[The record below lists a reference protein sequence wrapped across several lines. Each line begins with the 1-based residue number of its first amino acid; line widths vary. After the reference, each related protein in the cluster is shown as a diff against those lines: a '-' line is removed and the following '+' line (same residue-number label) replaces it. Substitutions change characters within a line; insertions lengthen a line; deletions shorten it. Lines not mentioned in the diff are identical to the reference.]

1 MRFSAVFGM
10 FLEICFAFD
19 SETDKTPKNS
29 TLFSVVLS
37 LDTIGGGGVEW
48 GKWAFFLIVPEKRR
62 KRRTKTMRKKSLRFI
77 SAALAVSMM
86 ASTLPVGAFALEV
99 GAGETTA
106 AVSEQEAATVLS
118 HDGGTIN
125 AGHYIMESGNYT
137 GGFTIDTTG
146 DVTIDI
152 TGEVTVTGVVK
163 FLHVT
168 GTGKVIINGTKDGVD
183 QKIKM
188 TTNCKTV
195 DTEDTGI
202 VYLDAAGADV
212 TCNGGDYYSVETSN
226 VVSAYSVFCVKDG
239 SLKLNEVTAEAG
251 NRTGVV
257 DCGKTNSSASVE
269 IHGGSFKASG
279 IDSEVIDCRYKGS
292 VSIYN
297 AKLEMHNGGNY
308 VLSASGSSADLKIY
322 NSTVVGENENSCV
335 TVQHGGSFWAENC
348 EFTSVGNQNYN
359 GGLLYMLSGK
369 ATIKDSNYVA
379 EQNGVTGI
387 LAQYLGFASLNG
399 PHKLT
404 VENTKI
410 KGCEN
415 ALSFGYD
422 PEGSDIKLKNVTFED
437 NETDIYLKND
447 SSTPTNA
454 PQVELDEG
462 TKDTAGAI
470 TVQVA
475 NPAEGVQITTKTTGK
490 DYQQSLKL
498 TSKNDGWLIGYKKD
512 ADGDADGEYRY
523 LTQREDDK
531 HFGLN
536 TINATATTGEGDDV
550 ITLGPYAQLKEGTP
564 VNLTADIPDNAR
576 VTGWKAE
583 KIAAEGVTEVYGVVD
598 YDHENPETAILTMPK
613 GDLTVTAEYEII
625 VDPGTSD
632 TDYGGDIAAGV
643 VIGGIAAVGAYEVG
657 TGLYR
662 ILAMDDV
669 AMPTNRIALA
679 KLLWERAGKPEPES
693 TALYSDISAEDTDAQ
708 KAARWA
714 VEQGLMNDAE
724 DGKFH
729 PAFPV
734 SKLRVCLTW
743 ENAKQKGLFD

>member
-1 MRFSAVFGM
+1 
-10 FLEICFAFD
+10 
-19 SETDKTPKNS
+19 
-29 TLFSVVLS
+29 
-37 LDTIGGGGVEW
+37 
-48 GKWAFFLIVPEKRR
+48 
-62 KRRTKTMRKKSLRFI
+62 MRKKSLRFI

-106 AVSEQEAATVLS
+106 AVSEQKAATPHPL
-118 HDGGTIN
+118 GGGEKIGETFVK
-125 AGHYIMESGNYT
+125 AYGTVYTLSGNYT
-137 GGFTIDTTG
+137 QSITIETKQDITINIDDT
-146 DVTIDI
+146 VTI
-152 TGEVTVTGVVK
+152 TGVAK
-163 FLHVT
+163 FLDVT
-168 GTGKVIINGTKDGVD
+168 GTGKVTINGTKDGVD
-183 QKIKM
+183 QNIKM
-188 TTNCKTV
+188 TTDCNVMNTG
-195 DTEDTGI
+195 DTGV
-202 VYLDAAGADV
+202 VYLEAAGADV
-212 TCNGGDYYSVETSN
+212 TCNGGDYYSEETSN
-226 VVSAYSVFCVKDG
+226 VGSTYSVFCVKDG
-239 SLKLNEVTAEAG
+239 SLKLNEVIAEAG
-251 NRTGVV
+251 ESTKVV
-257 DCGKTNSSASVE
+257 DCGVYQTSSLATVE
-269 IHGGSFKASG
+269 IQGGTFKAAGGNSG
-279 IDSEVIDCRYKGS
+279 VIDCGNKGTMT
-292 VSIYN
+292 IN
-297 AKLEMHNGGNY
+297 NTTLEMHNGGSY
-308 VLSASGSSADLKIY
+308 VLAVGGSSAELKIY

-335 TVQHGGSFWAENC
+335 TVQSGGSFWAENC
-348 EFTSVGNQNYN
+348 EFTSVGNRNYN

-379 EQNGVTGI
+379 EQSGVNGIRTSYMLYG
-387 LAQYLGFASLNG
+387 LNG

-422 PEGSDIKLKNVTFED
+422 PEGSDIKLKNVTFEN

-447 SSTPTNA
+447 SSTPANA
-454 PQVELDEG
+454 PQVKLDKG

-470 TVQVA
+470 TVEVE
-475 NPAEGVQITTKTTGK
+475 NPANGVQITTKTTDE
-490 DYQQSLKL
+490 DYQQNLKL
-498 TSKNDGWLIGYKKD
+498 ASKNDDWLIGYKK
-512 ADGDADGEYRY
+512 DADGEYRY
-523 LTQREDDK
+523 LTQREGDEY
-531 HFGLN
+531 FGLN
-536 TINATATTGEGDDV
+536 TINATATTGEGDNAT
-550 ITLGPYAQLKEGTP
+550 TLESYAQLTEGTP
-564 VNLTADIPDNAR
+564 VKLTADIPGGKPC
-576 VTGWKAE
+576 TGWKVE
-583 KIAAEGVTEVYGVVD
+583 KIAAEGVTEVHDAGVIK
-598 YDHENPETAILTMPK
+598 YDPENPETATLTMP
-613 GDLTVTAEYEII
+613 DYDIFVTAEYEEGAT
-625 VDPGTSD
+625 VDPGTGDS
-632 TDYGGDIAAGV
+632 DYGGDIAAGV

-714 VEQGLMNDAE
+714 VEQELLNDAE

>member
-1 MRFSAVFGM
+1 
-10 FLEICFAFD
+10 
-19 SETDKTPKNS
+19 
-29 TLFSVVLS
+29 
-37 LDTIGGGGVEW
+37 
-48 GKWAFFLIVPEKRR
+48 
-62 KRRTKTMRKKSLRFI
+62 MRKKSLRFI

-125 AGHYIMESGNYT
+125 AGHYIMEGGNYT

-152 TGEVTVTGVVK
+152 TGEVTVTGVFK

-188 TTNCKTV
+188 TTTFREV

-239 SLKLNEVTAEAG
+239 SLKLNKVTAEAG
-251 NRTGVV
+251 NRTDVV

-279 IDSEVIDCRYKGS
+279 IDSKVIDCNSKGT
-292 VSIYN
+292 IYN
-297 AKLEMHNGGNY
+297 ATLEMHNGGNY
-308 VLSASGSSADLKIY
+308 VLTASGSSADLKIY

-348 EFTSVGNQNYN
+348 EFTSVGNKNYN
-359 GGLLYMLSGK
+359 GGLLYMLSGE

-379 EQNGVTGI
+379 EQNGLTGI
-387 LAQYLGFASLNG
+387 LAQYLTVPGLTG

-410 KGCEN
+410 KGCKKAFDLE
-415 ALSFGYD
+415 YD
-422 PEGSDIKLKNVTFED
+422 PEGSDIKLKNVTFEN
-437 NETDIYLKND
+437 NETDIYLEND
-447 SSTPTNA
+447 SSTPANA
-454 PQVELDEG
+454 PQVKLDKG

-470 TVQVA
+470 AVEVE
-475 NPAEGVQITTKTTGK
+475 NPANGVQITTKTTDE
-490 DYQQSLKL
+490 DYQQNLKL
-498 TSKNDGWLIGYKKD
+498 ASKNDGWLIGYKKD
-512 ADGDADGEYRY
+512 ADGEYRY
-523 LTQREDDK
+523 LTKREGDNY
-531 HFGLN
+531 FGLN
-536 TINATATTGEGDDV
+536 TINATATTGEGDNAT
-550 ITLGPYAQLKEGTP
+550 TLESYAQLTEGTP
-564 VNLTADIPDNAR
+564 VKLTADIPGGKPC
-576 VTGWKAE
+576 TGWKVE
-583 KIAAEGVTEVYGVVD
+583 KIAAEGVTEVHDAGVIK
-598 YDHENPETAILTMPK
+598 YDLENPETATLTMP
-613 GDLTVTAEYEII
+613 DYDIFVTAEYEHEDES

-714 VEQGLMNDAE
+714 VEQELLNDAE

-743 ENAKQKGLFD
+743 ENAKQKGLFDKTEA

>member
-1 MRFSAVFGM
+1 
-10 FLEICFAFD
+10 
-19 SETDKTPKNS
+19 
-29 TLFSVVLS
+29 
-37 LDTIGGGGVEW
+37 
-48 GKWAFFLIVPEKRR
+48 
-62 KRRTKTMRKKSLRFI
+62 MRKKSLRFI

-99 GAGETTA
+99 GAADPAA
-106 AVSEQEAATVLS
+106 AVSEQKAATS
-118 HDGGTIN
+118 HRLGGGEIIGEGFVKAYGTV
-125 AGHYIMESGNYT
+125 YTLSGNYT
-137 GGFTIDTTG
+137 QSITIETKQDITINI
-146 DVTIDI
+146 DDEVTI
-152 TGEVTVTGVVK
+152 TGVAK
-163 FLHVT
+163 FLDVT
-168 GTGKVIINGTKDGVD
+168 GTGKVTINGTKDGVD

-188 TTNCKTV
+188 TTDHDHDV
-195 DTEDTGI
+195 IDTGYTG
-202 VYLDAAGADV
+202 VVFLEAAGADV
-212 TCNGGDYYSVETSN
+212 TCNGGDYYSKETSH
-226 VVSAYSVFCVKDG
+226 VGASYSVFCVKDG

-251 NRTGVV
+251 WNTHVINCEG
-257 DCGKTNSSASVE
+257 NSSASVE
-269 IHGGSFKASG
+269 IHGGNFKASESNSGG
-279 IDSEVIDCRYKGS
+279 IDCGGKGS

-297 AKLEMHNGGNY
+297 AKVESGNY
-308 VLSASGSSADLKIY
+308 VLAVGGSSAELKIY
-322 NSTVVGENENSCV
+322 NSTVVGENKSSCV
-335 TVQHGGSFWAENC
+335 TVQYGGSFWAENC
-348 EFTSVGNQNYN
+348 EFTSVGNQSYS
-359 GGLLYMLSGK
+359 GGLLFMLSGE

-379 EQNGVTGI
+379 KQNGVTGI
-387 LAQYLGFASLNG
+387 LAQYLTVPGLTG

-410 KGCEN
+410 KGCKEAFN
-415 ALSFGYD
+415 LEYD

-437 NETDIYLKND
+437 NETDLYLKN
-447 SSTPTNA
+447 STETPTNA

-470 TVQVA
+470 TVEVA
-475 NPAEGVQITTKTTGK
+475 HPAEGVQITTKTTGK

-498 TSKNDGWLIGYKKD
+498 TSKNDGWLIGYEKD
-512 ADGDADGEYRY
+512 ADGECRY
-523 LTQREDDK
+523 LTQREGDTY
-531 HFGLN
+531 FGLN
-536 TINATATTGEGDDV
+536 TINATATTGEGDNV
-550 ITLGPYAQLKEGTP
+550 TTLKPYAQLKEGTP
-564 VNLTADIPDNAR
+564 VNLTADILEGKKFAR
-576 VTGWKAE
+576 WKVEKVADGTPVTGLLDAE
-583 KIAAEGVTEVYGVVD
+583 TENTENTSFSMPE
-598 YDHENPETAILTMPK
+598 YDVII
-613 GDLTVTAEYEII
+613 TAEYENESI

-714 VEQGLMNDAE
+714 VEQELLNDAE

-743 ENAKQKGLFD
+743 NAAREMGLFDKTEA

>member
-1 MRFSAVFGM
+1 
-10 FLEICFAFD
+10 
-19 SETDKTPKNS
+19 
-29 TLFSVVLS
+29 
-37 LDTIGGGGVEW
+37 
-48 GKWAFFLIVPEKRR
+48 
-62 KRRTKTMRKKSLRFI
+62 MRKKSLRFI

-106 AVSEQEAATVLS
+106 AVSEQKAATS
-118 HDGGTIN
+118 HRLGGSEIIGEGFVEAYGTV
-125 AGHYIMESGNYT
+125 YTLSGNYT
-137 GGFTIDTTG
+137 QGITIETKQDITINI
-146 DVTIDI
+146 DDEVTI
-152 TGEVTVTGVVK
+152 TGVAK
-163 FLHVT
+163 FLDVT
-168 GTGKVIINGTKDGVD
+168 GTGKVTINGTKDGVD

-188 TTNCKTV
+188 TTTFREV

-239 SLKLNEVTAEAG
+239 SLKLNKVTAEAG
-251 NRTGVV
+251 TRTDVV

-279 IDSEVIDCRYKGS
+279 IDSKVIDCNSKGT
-292 VSIYN
+292 IYN
-297 AKLEMHNGGNY
+297 ATLEMHNGGNY
-308 VLSASGSSADLKIY
+308 VLTASGSSADLKIY

-348 EFTSVGNQNYN
+348 EFTSVGNKNYN
-359 GGLLYMLSGK
+359 GGLLYMLSGE

-379 EQNGVTGI
+379 ERNGVTGI
-387 LAQYLGFASLNG
+387 LAQYLGFAFLNG

-410 KGCEN
+410 KGCKKAFE
-415 ALSFGYD
+415 LEYD
-422 PEGSDIKLKNVTFED
+422 REGSDIELKNVTFED
-437 NETDIYLKND
+437 NKTDIYLKND
-447 SSTPTNA
+447 SSTPANA
-454 PQVELDEG
+454 PQVKLDKG

-470 TVQVA
+470 TVEVE
-475 NPAEGVQITTKTTGK
+475 NPANGVQITTKTTDE
-490 DYQQSLKL
+490 DYQQNLKL
-498 TSKNDGWLIGYKKD
+498 ASKNDGWLIGYEK
-512 ADGDADGEYRY
+512 GADGEYRY
-523 LTQREDDK
+523 LTKREGDNY
-531 HFGLN
+531 FGLN
-536 TINATATTGEGDDV
+536 TINATATTGEGDNAT
-550 ITLGPYAQLKEGTP
+550 TLESYAQLTEGTP
-564 VNLTADIPDNAR
+564 VKLTADIPGGKPC
-576 VTGWKAE
+576 TGWKVE
-583 KIAAEGVTEVYGVVD
+583 KIAAEGVTEVHDAGVIK
-598 YDHENPETAILTMPK
+598 YDPENPETATLTMPHY
-613 GDLTVTAEYEII
+613 DIFVTAEYEYEDGS

>member
-1 MRFSAVFGM
+1 
-10 FLEICFAFD
+10 
-19 SETDKTPKNS
+19 
-29 TLFSVVLS
+29 
-37 LDTIGGGGVEW
+37 
-48 GKWAFFLIVPEKRR
+48 
-62 KRRTKTMRKKSLRFI
+62 MRKKSLRFI

-106 AVSEQEAATVLS
+106 AVSEQKAATVLS

-125 AGHYIMESGNYT
+125 AGHYIMEGGNYT

-152 TGEVTVTGVVK
+152 TGEVTVTGVFK

-188 TTNCKTV
+188 TTTFREV

-239 SLKLNEVTAEAG
+239 SLKLNKVTAEAG
-251 NRTGVV
+251 NRTDVV

-279 IDSEVIDCRYKGS
+279 IDSKVIDCNSKGT
-292 VSIYN
+292 IYN
-297 AKLEMHNGGNY
+297 ATLEMHNGGNY
-308 VLSASGSSADLKIY
+308 VLTASGSSAELKIY
-322 NSTVVGENENSCV
+322 NSTIVGKNENSCV

-348 EFTSVGNQNYN
+348 EFTSVGNRNYN
-359 GGLLYMLSGK
+359 GGLLYMLSGE

-410 KGCEN
+410 KGCKK
-415 ALSFGYD
+415 AFDLDYD
-422 PEGSDIKLKNVTFED
+422 REGSDIKLKNVTFED
-437 NETDIYLKND
+437 NETDLYLKN
-447 SSTPTNA
+447 STETPTNA

-470 TVQVA
+470 TVEVA
-475 NPAEGVQITTKTTGK
+475 NPADGVQITTKTTGK

-498 TSKNDGWLIGYKKD
+498 TSKNDGWLIGYEKD

-523 LTQREDDK
+523 LTQRKGDK
-531 HFGLN
+531 YFGLN
-536 TINATATTGEGDDV
+536 TINATATTGEGDNV
-550 ITLGPYAQLKEGTP
+550 TTLKPYAQLKEDTP
-564 VNLTADIPDNAR
+564 VKLTADILEGKKFAR
-576 VTGWKAE
+576 WKVEKVADGTPVTGLLDAE
-583 KIAAEGVTEVYGVVD
+583 TENTENTSFSMPE
-598 YDHENPETAILTMPK
+598 YDVII
-613 GDLTVTAEYEII
+613 TAEYEDEIT
-625 VDPGTSD
+625 VDPGTGDS
-632 TDYGGDIAAGV
+632 DYGGDIAAGV

-693 TALYSDISAEDTDAQ
+693 TVLYSDISAEDTDAQ

-714 VEQGLMNDAE
+714 VEQELLNDAE

>member
-1 MRFSAVFGM
+1 
-10 FLEICFAFD
+10 
-19 SETDKTPKNS
+19 
-29 TLFSVVLS
+29 
-37 LDTIGGGGVEW
+37 
-48 GKWAFFLIVPEKRR
+48 
-62 KRRTKTMRKKSLRFI
+62 MRKKSLRFI

-106 AVSEQEAATVLS
+106 AVSEQKAATS
-118 HDGGTIN
+118 HRLGGGEIIGEGLVETY
-125 AGHYIMESGNYT
+125 GTVYTLSGNYT
-137 GGFTIDTTG
+137 QGITIETKQ
-146 DVTIDI
+146 DI
-152 TGEVTVTGVVK
+152 TINIDGEVTITGVAK
-163 FLHVT
+163 FLDVT
-168 GTGKVIINGTKDGVD
+168 GTGKVTINGTKDGVD

-188 TTNCKTV
+188 TTDCNVMNTG
-195 DTEDTGI
+195 DTGV
-202 VYLDAAGADV
+202 VYLEAAGADV
-212 TCNGGDYYSVETSN
+212 TCNGGDYYSKETSEVN
-226 VVSAYSVFCVKDG
+226 STYSVFCVKDG

-251 NRTGVV
+251 ERTHVI
-257 DCGKTNSSASVE
+257 DCGGNSSASVE
-269 IHGGSFKASG
+269 IHGGNFKASG
-279 IDSEVIDCRYKGS
+279 INSGGIDCRGKGS

-297 AKLEMHNGGNY
+297 AKVESGNY
-308 VLSASGSSADLKIY
+308 VLAVGGSSAELKIY

-335 TVQHGGSFWAENC
+335 TVQSGGSFWAENC
-348 EFTSVGNQNYN
+348 EFTSVGNRNYN

-379 EQNGVTGI
+379 ERNSVTGI
-387 LAQYLGFASLNG
+387 LAQYLDFAFLNG

-410 KGCEN
+410 KGCEK

-422 PEGSDIKLKNVTFED
+422 PDGSDIKLKNVTFED
-437 NETDIYLKND
+437 NETDIYLEND
-447 SSTPTNA
+447 ENTPANA

-490 DYQQSLKL
+490 DYQQNLKL
-498 TSKNDGWLIGYKKD
+498 TGKNDDWLIGYEK
-512 ADGDADGEYRY
+512 GADGEYRY
-523 LTQREDDK
+523 LTQRKGNEYY
-531 HFGLN
+531 GLN
-536 TINATATTGEGDDV
+536 TINATATTGEGDNV
-550 ITLGPYAQLKEGTP
+550 TTLKPYAQLKEGTP
-564 VNLTADIPDNAR
+564 VNLTADILEGKKFAR
-576 VTGWKAE
+576 WKVEKVADGTPVTGLLDAE
-583 KIAAEGVTEVYGVVD
+583 TENTENTSFSMPE
-598 YDHENPETAILTMPK
+598 YDVII
-613 GDLTVTAEYEII
+613 TAEYENESI
-625 VDPGTSD
+625 VDPGTGDS
-632 TDYGGDIAAGV
+632 DYGGDIAAGV

-714 VEQGLMNDAE
+714 VEQELLNDAE

>member
-1 MRFSAVFGM
+1 
-10 FLEICFAFD
+10 
-19 SETDKTPKNS
+19 
-29 TLFSVVLS
+29 
-37 LDTIGGGGVEW
+37 
-48 GKWAFFLIVPEKRR
+48 
-62 KRRTKTMRKKSLRFI
+62 MRKKSLRFI

-106 AVSEQEAATVLS
+106 AVSEQKAATPCHL
-118 HDGGTIN
+118 DGGKTI
-125 AGHYIMESGNYT
+125 GETFVETYGTVYTLSGNYT
-137 GGFTIDTTG
+137 QGITIETKQDITINI
-146 DVTIDI
+146 DDEVTI
-152 TGEVTVTGVVK
+152 TGVAK
-163 FLHVT
+163 FLDVT
-168 GTGKVIINGTKDGVD
+168 GTGKVTINGTKDGVD

-188 TTNCKTV
+188 TTDCNVMNTG
-195 DTEDTGI
+195 DTGV
-202 VYLDAAGADV
+202 VYLEAAGADV
-212 TCNGGDYYSVETSN
+212 TCNGGDYYSEETSDA
-226 VVSAYSVFCVKDG
+226 VSTYSVFCVKDG
-239 SLKLNEVTAEAG
+239 SLKLNEVIAEAG
-251 NRTGVV
+251 KLTRVV
-257 DCGKTNSSASVE
+257 DCGVYTTSSLATVE
-269 IHGGSFKASG
+269 IQRGTFKAAGNDSG
-279 IDSEVIDCRYKGS
+279 VIHCGNKGTMT
-292 VSIYN
+292 INN
-297 AKLEMHNGGNY
+297 ATLEMHNGGNY
-308 VLSASGSSADLKIY
+308 VLAASGSSAELKIY
-322 NSTVVGENENSCV
+322 NSTVVGENEHSCV

-348 EFTSVGNQNYN
+348 KFTSVGNQNYN
-359 GGLLYMLSGK
+359 GGLLYMLSGE

-410 KGCEN
+410 KGCKKAFN
-415 ALSFGYD
+415 LDYD

-437 NETDIYLKND
+437 NETDLYLKN
-447 SSTPTNA
+447 STETPTNA

-470 TVQVA
+470 TVEVE
-475 NPAEGVQITTKTTGK
+475 NPANGVQITTKTTDE
-490 DYQQSLKL
+490 DYQQNLKL
-498 TSKNDGWLIGYKKD
+498 ASKNDGWLIGYKKD
-512 ADGDADGEYRY
+512 ADGEYRY
-523 LTQREDDK
+523 LTQREGDTY
-531 HFGLN
+531 FGLN
-536 TINATATTGEGDDV
+536 TINATATTGEGDNV
-550 ITLGPYAQLKEGTP
+550 TTLGPYAQVKEDTE
-564 VNLTADIPDNAR
+564 VTLTANAASGDTASGDKKFVR
-576 VTGWKAE
+576 WKAE
-583 KIAAEGVTEVYGVVD
+583 KVTADSVEDVSSLIVAD
-598 YDHENPETAILTMPK
+598 SENPETATLTMPNY
-613 GDLTVTAEYEII
+613 DIFVTAEYEEGAT
-625 VDPGTSD
+625 VDPGTGDS
-632 TDYGGDIAAGV
+632 DYGGDIAAGV

-714 VEQGLMNDAE
+714 VEQELLNDAE

>member
-1 MRFSAVFGM
+1 
-10 FLEICFAFD
+10 
-19 SETDKTPKNS
+19 
-29 TLFSVVLS
+29 
-37 LDTIGGGGVEW
+37 
-48 GKWAFFLIVPEKRR
+48 
-62 KRRTKTMRKKSLRFI
+62 MRKKSLRFI

-99 GAGETTA
+99 GAADPA
-106 AVSEQEAATVLS
+106 ATVSEQKAATS
-118 HDGGTIN
+118 HRLEGGKIIDEGFVEANGTV
-125 AGHYIMESGNYT
+125 YTLSGNYT
-137 GGFTIDTTG
+137 QGISITTSK
-146 DVTIDI
+146 DI
-152 TGEVTVTGVVK
+152 TINIEGEVTVTGVVK
-163 FLHVT
+163 FLYVT
-168 GTGKVIINGTKDGVD
+168 GTGKVTINGTKDGAA
-183 QKIKM
+183 IKM
-188 TTNCKTV
+188 TTNCEAV
-195 DTEDTGI
+195 DTIDSGI

-212 TCNGGDYYSVETSN
+212 TCNGGDYYSEETSD
-226 VVSAYSVFCVKDG
+226 VVSTYSVFCVKDG
-239 SLKLNEVTAEAG
+239 SLKLNEVIAEAG
-251 NRTGVV
+251 NLTSVV
-257 DCGKTNSSASVE
+257 DCGVYTTSSLATVE
-269 IHGGSFKASG
+269 IQGGTFKAAGRNSG
-279 IDSEVIDCRYKGS
+279 VIDCGNKGTMT
-292 VSIYN
+292 INN
-297 AKLEMHNGGNY
+297 ATLEMHNGGNY
-308 VLSASGSSADLKIY
+308 VLAVVGSSAELKIY

-335 TVQHGGSFWAENC
+335 TVQFGGSFWAENC
-348 EFTSVGNQNYN
+348 KFTSVGNQNYN
-359 GGLLYMLSGK
+359 GGLLFMLSGE
-369 ATIKDSNYVA
+369 ATIKDSSYVA
-379 EQNGVTGI
+379 KQSGVNGIRTSYMFYV
-387 LAQYLGFASLNG
+387 SKG

-404 VENTKI
+404 VENTEI

-437 NETDIYLKND
+437 NKTDIYLEND
-447 SSTPTNA
+447 ENTPANA
-454 PQVELDEG
+454 PHVELDEN

-470 TVQVA
+470 TVEVA
-475 NPAEGVQITTKTTGK
+475 YPAEGVQITTKTTGK

-498 TSKNDGWLIGYKKD
+498 TSKNDGWLIGYEKD

-523 LTQREDDK
+523 LTQREGDK
-531 HFGLN
+531 YFGLN
-536 TINATATTGEGDDV
+536 TIDATATTGEGDNV
-550 ITLGPYAQLKEGTP
+550 TTLKPYAQLKEGTP
-564 VNLTADIPDNAR
+564 VKLTADILEGKKFAR
-576 VTGWKAE
+576 WKVEKVADGTPVTGLLDAE
-583 KIAAEGVTEVYGVVD
+583 TENTENTSFSMPD
-598 YDHENPETAILTMPK
+598 YDVII
-613 GDLTVTAEYEII
+613 TAEYEEGAT

-714 VEQGLMNDAE
+714 VEQELLNDAE

-743 ENAKQKGLFD
+743 EKAKQKGLFDKTEA

>member
-1 MRFSAVFGM
+1 
-10 FLEICFAFD
+10 
-19 SETDKTPKNS
+19 
-29 TLFSVVLS
+29 
-37 LDTIGGGGVEW
+37 
-48 GKWAFFLIVPEKRR
+48 
-62 KRRTKTMRKKSLRFI
+62 MRKKSLRFI

-99 GAGETTA
+99 GAADPA
-106 AVSEQEAATVLS
+106 ATVSEQKAATS
-118 HDGGTIN
+118 HRLEGGKIIDEGFVEANGTV
-125 AGHYIMESGNYT
+125 YTLSGNYT
-137 GGFTIDTTG
+137 QGISITTSK
-146 DVTIDI
+146 DI
-152 TGEVTVTGVVK
+152 TINIEGEVTVTGVDK
-163 FLHVT
+163 FLDVT
-168 GTGKVIINGTKDGVD
+168 GTGKVTINGTKDGAA
-183 QKIKM
+183 IKM
-188 TTNCKTV
+188 TTNGEAVGTV
-195 DTEDTGI
+195 DTGI

-212 TCNGGDYYSVETSN
+212 TCNGGDYYSAETSDVN
-226 VVSAYSVFCVKDG
+226 SSYSVFCVKDG
-239 SLKLNEVTAEAG
+239 SLKLNAVTAEAG
-251 NRTGVV
+251 NRTDVV
-257 DCGKTNSSASVE
+257 DCGETNSSASVE

-279 IDSEVIDCRYKGS
+279 ISSGVIDCRYKGS

-297 AKLEMHNGGNY
+297 ATLEMHNGGNY
-308 VLSASGSSADLKIY
+308 VLDAIGSSAELKIY

-335 TVQHGGSFWAENC
+335 TVQFGGSFWAENC

-359 GGLLYMLSGK
+359 GGLLYMLSGE
-369 ATIKDSNYVA
+369 ATIKDSSYVTKQSGA
-379 EQNGVTGI
+379 TGI
-387 LAQYLGFASLNG
+387 LAQYLNFASLNG

-410 KGCEN
+410 KGCEK
-415 ALSFGYD
+415 AFELDYD

-437 NETDIYLKND
+437 NKTDIYLSND
-447 SSTPTNA
+447 SSTLTNA

-470 TVQVA
+470 TVEVA
-475 NPAEGVQITTKTTGK
+475 YPAEGVQITTKTTGK
-490 DYQQSLKL
+490 DYQQNLKL
-498 TSKNDGWLIGYKKD
+498 TGKNDDWLIGYEK
-512 ADGDADGEYRY
+512 DADGEYRY
-523 LTQREDDK
+523 LTQRKDDK
-531 HFGLN
+531 YFGLN
-536 TINATATTGEGDDV
+536 TINATATTGEGDNV
-550 ITLGPYAQLKEGTP
+550 TTLKPYAQLKEGTP
-564 VNLTADIPDNAR
+564 VKLTADILDNAR
-576 VTGWKAE
+576 VTGWKVE
-583 KIAAEGVTEVYGVVD
+583 KIAAEGVIEVYDVVD
-598 YDHENPETAILTMPK
+598 YDHENPETATLTMP
-613 GDLTVTAEYEII
+613 DYDIFVTAEYKEGAT

-714 VEQGLMNDAE
+714 VEQELLNDAE

-743 ENAKQKGLFD
+743 EKAKQKGLFDKTEA

>member
-1 MRFSAVFGM
+1 
-10 FLEICFAFD
+10 
-19 SETDKTPKNS
+19 
-29 TLFSVVLS
+29 
-37 LDTIGGGGVEW
+37 
-48 GKWAFFLIVPEKRR
+48 
-62 KRRTKTMRKKSLRFI
+62 MRKKSLRFI

-106 AVSEQEAATVLS
+106 AVSEQKAATPCHL
-118 HDGGTIN
+118 DGGKTI
-125 AGHYIMESGNYT
+125 GETFVETYGTVYTLSGNYT
-137 GGFTIDTTG
+137 QGITIETKQDITINI
-146 DVTIDI
+146 DDEVTI
-152 TGEVTVTGVVK
+152 TGVAK
-163 FLHVT
+163 FLDVT
-168 GTGKVIINGTKDGVD
+168 GTGKVTINGTKDGVD

-188 TTNCKTV
+188 TTDCNVMNTG
-195 DTEDTGI
+195 DTGV
-202 VYLDAAGADV
+202 VYLEAAGADV
-212 TCNGGDYYSVETSN
+212 TCNGGDYYSKETSEVN
-226 VVSAYSVFCVKDG
+226 STYSVFCVKDG

-251 NRTGVV
+251 ERTHVI
-257 DCGKTNSSASVE
+257 DCGGNSSASVE
-269 IHGGSFKASG
+269 IHGGNFKASG
-279 IDSEVIDCRYKGS
+279 INSGGIDCRGKGS

-297 AKLEMHNGGNY
+297 AKVESGNY
-308 VLSASGSSADLKIY
+308 VLAVGGSSAELKIY

-335 TVQHGGSFWAENC
+335 TVQSGGSFWAENC
-348 EFTSVGNQNYN
+348 EFTSVGNRNYN

-379 EQNGVTGI
+379 ERNSVTGI
-387 LAQYLGFASLNG
+387 LAQYLDFAFLNG

-410 KGCEN
+410 KGCEK
-415 ALSFGYD
+415 AFELEYD
-422 PEGSDIKLKNVTFED
+422 REGSDIELKNVTFED

-447 SSTPTNA
+447 SSTPANA

-490 DYQQSLKL
+490 DYQQNLKL
-498 TSKNDGWLIGYKKD
+498 ASKNDGWLIGYEKD

-523 LTQREDDK
+523 LTQRKGDK
-531 HFGLN
+531 YFGLN
-536 TINATATTGEGDDV
+536 TINATATTGEGDNV
-550 ITLGPYAQLKEGTP
+550 TTLGPYAQVKEDTE
-564 VNLTADIPDNAR
+564 VTLTANAASGDTASGDKKFVR
-576 VTGWKAE
+576 WKAE
-583 KIAAEGVTEVYGVVD
+583 KVTADSVEDVSSLIVAD
-598 YDHENPETAILTMPK
+598 SENPETATLTMPNY
-613 GDLTVTAEYEII
+613 DIFVTAEYEEGAT
-625 VDPGTSD
+625 VDPGTGDS
-632 TDYGGDIAAGV
+632 DYGGDIAAGV

-714 VEQGLMNDAE
+714 VEQELLNDAE

>member
-1 MRFSAVFGM
+1 
-10 FLEICFAFD
+10 
-19 SETDKTPKNS
+19 
-29 TLFSVVLS
+29 
-37 LDTIGGGGVEW
+37 
-48 GKWAFFLIVPEKRR
+48 
-62 KRRTKTMRKKSLRFI
+62 MRKKSLRFI

-99 GAGETTA
+99 GAADPAA
-106 AVSEQEAATVLS
+106 AVSEQKAATPHPL
-118 HDGGTIN
+118 GGGEKIGETFVK
-125 AGHYIMESGNYT
+125 AYGTVYTLSGNYT
-137 GGFTIDTTG
+137 QSITIETKQDITINI
-146 DVTIDI
+146 DDEVTI
-152 TGEVTVTGVVK
+152 TGVAK
-163 FLHVT
+163 FLDVT
-168 GTGKVIINGTKDGVD
+168 GTGKVTINGTKDGVD

-188 TTNCKTV
+188 TTDCNVMNTG
-195 DTEDTGI
+195 DTGV
-202 VYLDAAGADV
+202 VYLEAAGADV
-212 TCNGGDYYSVETSN
+212 TCNGGDYYSKETSDA
-226 VVSAYSVFCVKDG
+226 VSTYSVFCVKDG

-251 NRTGVV
+251 KLTRVV
-257 DCGKTNSSASVE
+257 DCGVYTTSSLATVE
-269 IHGGSFKASG
+269 IQEGTFKAAGNDSG
-279 IDSEVIDCRYKGS
+279 VIHCGNKGTMT
-292 VSIYN
+292 INN
-297 AKLEMHNGGNY
+297 ATLEMHNGGNY
-308 VLSASGSSADLKIY
+308 VLAASGSSAELKIY

-335 TVQHGGSFWAENC
+335 TVQSGGSFWAENC

-379 EQNGVTGI
+379 ERNSVTGI
-387 LAQYLGFASLNG
+387 LAQYLDFAFLNG

-410 KGCEN
+410 KGCKK
-415 ALSFGYD
+415 AFDLDYD
-422 PEGSDIKLKNVTFED
+422 REGSDIKLKNVTFED
-437 NETDIYLKND
+437 NETDLYLKN
-447 SSTPTNA
+447 STETPTNA

-490 DYQQSLKL
+490 DYQQNLKL
-498 TSKNDGWLIGYKKD
+498 TGKNDDWLIGYEK
-512 ADGDADGEYRY
+512 GADGEYRY
-523 LTQREDDK
+523 LTQRKGNEYY
-531 HFGLN
+531 GLN
-536 TINATATTGEGDDV
+536 TINATATTGEGDNAT
-550 ITLGPYAQLKEGTP
+550 TLESYAQLTEGTP
-564 VNLTADIPDNAR
+564 VKLTADIPGGKPC
-576 VTGWKAE
+576 TGWKVE
-583 KIAAEGVTEVYGVVD
+583 KIAAEGVTEVHDAGVIK
-598 YDHENPETAILTMPK
+598 YDPENPETATLTMP
-613 GDLTVTAEYEII
+613 DYDIFVTAEYEDEII
-625 VDPGTSD
+625 VDPGTGD

-714 VEQGLMNDAE
+714 VEQELLNDAE

>member
-1 MRFSAVFGM
+1 
-10 FLEICFAFD
+10 
-19 SETDKTPKNS
+19 
-29 TLFSVVLS
+29 
-37 LDTIGGGGVEW
+37 
-48 GKWAFFLIVPEKRR
+48 
-62 KRRTKTMRKKSLRFI
+62 MRKKSLRFI

-106 AVSEQEAATVLS
+106 AVSEQKAATPHPL
-118 HDGGTIN
+118 GGGEKIGETFVK
-125 AGHYIMESGNYT
+125 AYGTVYTLSGNYT
-137 GGFTIDTTG
+137 QSITIETKQDITINI
-146 DVTIDI
+146 DDEVTI
-152 TGEVTVTGVVK
+152 TGVAK
-163 FLHVT
+163 FLDVT
-168 GTGKVIINGTKDGVD
+168 GTGKVTINGTKDGVD

-188 TTNCKTV
+188 TTDHDHDV
-195 DTEDTGI
+195 IDTGYTG
-202 VYLDAAGADV
+202 VVFLEAAGADV
-212 TCNGGDYYSVETSN
+212 TCNGGDYYSKEMSN
-226 VVSAYSVFCVKDG
+226 VGASYSVFCVKDG

-251 NRTGVV
+251 WNTHVINCEG
-257 DCGKTNSSASVE
+257 NSSASVE
-269 IHGGSFKASG
+269 IHGGNFKASESNSGG
-279 IDSEVIDCRYKGS
+279 IDCGGKGS

-297 AKLEMHNGGNY
+297 AKVESGNY
-308 VLSASGSSADLKIY
+308 VLAVGGSSADLKIY

-348 EFTSVGNQNYN
+348 EFTSVGNKNYN
-359 GGLLYMLSGK
+359 GGLLYMLSGE

-387 LAQYLGFASLNG
+387 LAQYLGFAFLNG

-410 KGCEN
+410 KGCKEAFN
-415 ALSFGYD
+415 LEYD
-422 PEGSDIKLKNVTFED
+422 PEGSDIKLKNVTFEN

-447 SSTPTNA
+447 SSTPANA

-470 TVQVA
+470 TVEVE
-475 NPAEGVQITTKTTGK
+475 NPANGVQITTKTTDE
-490 DYQQSLKL
+490 DYQQNLKL
-498 TSKNDGWLIGYKKD
+498 ASKNDGWLIGYKKD
-512 ADGDADGEYRY
+512 ADGEYRY
-523 LTQREDDK
+523 LTQREGDTY
-531 HFGLN
+531 FGLN
-536 TINATATTGEGDDV
+536 TINATATTGEGDNAA
-550 ITLGPYAQLKEGTP
+550 TLESYAQLTEGTP
-564 VNLTADIPDNAR
+564 VKLTADIPGGKPC
-576 VTGWKAE
+576 TGWKVE
-583 KIAAEGVTEVYGVVD
+583 KIAAEGVTEVHDAGVIK
-598 YDHENPETAILTMPK
+598 YDPENPETATLTMP
-613 GDLTVTAEYEII
+613 DYDIFVTAEYEEGTT
-625 VDPGTSD
+625 VDPGTGDS
-632 TDYGGDIAAGV
+632 DYGGDIAAGV

-714 VEQGLMNDAE
+714 VEQELLNDAE

>member
-1 MRFSAVFGM
+1 
-10 FLEICFAFD
+10 
-19 SETDKTPKNS
+19 
-29 TLFSVVLS
+29 
-37 LDTIGGGGVEW
+37 
-48 GKWAFFLIVPEKRR
+48 
-62 KRRTKTMRKKSLRFI
+62 MRKKSLRFI

-99 GAGETTA
+99 GAADPA
-106 AVSEQEAATVLS
+106 ATVSEQKAATS
-118 HDGGTIN
+118 HRLEGGKIIDEGFVEANGTV
-125 AGHYIMESGNYT
+125 YTLSGNYT
-137 GGFTIDTTG
+137 QGISITTSK
-146 DVTIDI
+146 DI
-152 TGEVTVTGVVK
+152 TINIEGEVTVTGVVK

-168 GTGKVIINGTKDGVD
+168 GTGKVIINGTKDDVD

-188 TTNCKTV
+188 TTDCEAVGTG
-195 DTEDTGI
+195 DTGI

-212 TCNGGDYYSVETSN
+212 TCNGGDYYSEETSD
-226 VVSAYSVFCVKDG
+226 VGSTYSVFCVKDG
-239 SLKLNEVTAEAG
+239 SLKLNEVIAEAG
-251 NRTGVV
+251 KSTGVV
-257 DCGKTNSSASVE
+257 DCGTSSLASVE

-279 IDSEVIDCRYKGS
+279 SNSGVIDCNSKGT
-292 VSIYN
+292 IYN
-297 AKLEMHNGGNY
+297 ATLEMHNGGNY
-308 VLSASGSSADLKIY
+308 VLAAGGSSADLKIY
-322 NSTVVGENENSCV
+322 NSTVVGENETSCV
-335 TVQHGGSFWAENC
+335 TVQFGGSFWAENC

-359 GGLLYMLSGK
+359 GGLLSMLSGE
-369 ATIKDSNYVA
+369 ATIKDSSYVA
-379 EQNGVTGI
+379 KQSGVNGI
-387 LAQYLGFASLNG
+387 RAQYLTVPGLAG

-404 VENTKI
+404 VENTEI

-422 PEGSDIKLKNVTFED
+422 REGSDIELKNVTFED

-447 SSTPTNA
+447 SSTPANA
-454 PQVELDEG
+454 PQVELDED

-490 DYQQSLKL
+490 DYQQNLKL

-523 LTQREDDK
+523 LTRRESDK

-536 TINATATTGEGDDV
+536 TINATATTGEGDNA
-550 ITLGPYAQLKEGTP
+550 ITLEPYAQLKEGTP
-564 VNLTADIPDNAR
+564 VKLTADILEGKKFAR
-576 VTGWKAE
+576 WKVEKVADGTPVTGLLDAE
-583 KIAAEGVTEVYGVVD
+583 TENTENTSFSMPE
-598 YDHENPETAILTMPK
+598 YDVII
-613 GDLTVTAEYEII
+613 TAEYEDEII

-714 VEQGLMNDAE
+714 VEQELLNDAE

-743 ENAKQKGLFD
+743 EKAKQKGLFDKTEA

>member
-1 MRFSAVFGM
+1 
-10 FLEICFAFD
+10 
-19 SETDKTPKNS
+19 
-29 TLFSVVLS
+29 
-37 LDTIGGGGVEW
+37 
-48 GKWAFFLIVPEKRR
+48 
-62 KRRTKTMRKKSLRFI
+62 MRKKSLRFI

-106 AVSEQEAATVLS
+106 AVSEQEAATS
-118 HDGGTIN
+118 HRLEGGEIIGEGVANGTV
-125 AGHYIMESGNYT
+125 YTLSGNYT
-137 GGFTIDTTG
+137 KGISITTSK
-146 DVTIDI
+146 DI
-152 TGEVTVTGVVK
+152 TINIEGEVTVTGVVK

-168 GTGKVIINGTKDGVD
+168 GTGKVTINGTKDGAA
-183 QKIKM
+183 IKM
-188 TTNCKTV
+188 TTNCEAV
-195 DTEDTGI
+195 DTIDSGI

-212 TCNGGDYYSVETSN
+212 TCNGGDYYSEETSDIW
-226 VVSAYSVFCVKDG
+226 STYSVFCVKDG
-239 SLKLNEVTAEAG
+239 SLKLNAVTAEAG
-251 NRTGVV
+251 KGTDVV

-279 IDSEVIDCRYKGS
+279 IGSGVIDCNSKGT
-292 VSIYN
+292 IYN
-297 AKLEMHNGGNY
+297 ATLEMHNGGNY
-308 VLSASGSSADLKIY
+308 VLAASGSSADLKIY

-348 EFTSVGNQNYN
+348 EFTSVGNKNYN
-359 GGLLYMLSGK
+359 GGLLYMLSGE

-379 EQNGVTGI
+379 KQNGVTGI

-410 KGCEN
+410 KGCKKAVE
-415 ALSFGYD
+415 LDYD

-447 SSTPTNA
+447 SSTPANA

-462 TKDTAGAI
+462 TKDTTGAI
-470 TVQVA
+470 TVEVA
-475 NPAEGVQITTKTTGK
+475 YPAEGVQITTKTTGK
-490 DYQQSLKL
+490 DYQQNLKL
-498 TSKNDGWLIGYKKD
+498 TGKNDGWLIGYEK
-512 ADGDADGEYRY
+512 DADGEYRY
-523 LTQREDDK
+523 LTQRKDDK
-531 HFGLN
+531 YFGLN
-536 TINATATTGEGDDV
+536 TINATATTGEGDNA
-550 ITLGPYAQLKEGTP
+550 ITLEPYAQVKENTK
-564 VNLTADIPDNAR
+564 VTLTANAASGDTASGDKKFAR
-576 VTGWKAE
+576 WKAE
-583 KIAAEGVTEVYGVVD
+583 KVTADRVEDVSSLIVAD
-598 YDHENPETAILTMPK
+598 SENPETATLTMPNY
-613 GDLTVTAEYEII
+613 DIFVTAEYEDVI
-625 VDPGTSD
+625 VDPGTGD
-632 TDYGGDIAAGV
+632 DDYGGDIAAGV

>member
-1 MRFSAVFGM
+1 
-10 FLEICFAFD
+10 
-19 SETDKTPKNS
+19 
-29 TLFSVVLS
+29 
-37 LDTIGGGGVEW
+37 
-48 GKWAFFLIVPEKRR
+48 
-62 KRRTKTMRKKSLRFI
+62 MRKKSLRFI

-99 GAGETTA
+99 GAADPAA
-106 AVSEQEAATVLS
+106 AVSEQKAATS
-118 HDGGTIN
+118 HRLGGGEIIGEGFVKAYGTV
-125 AGHYIMESGNYT
+125 YTLSGNYT
-137 GGFTIDTTG
+137 QSITIETKQDITINI
-146 DVTIDI
+146 DDEVTI
-152 TGEVTVTGVVK
+152 TGVAK
-163 FLHVT
+163 FLDVT
-168 GTGKVIINGTKDGVD
+168 GTGKVTINGTKDGVD

-188 TTNCKTV
+188 TTNFGEV
-195 DTEDTGI
+195 GGDTGI

-212 TCNGGDYYSVETSN
+212 TCNGGDYYSEETSN
-226 VVSAYSVFCVKDG
+226 VGSTYSVFCVKDG
-239 SLKLNEVTAEAG
+239 SLKLNEVIAEAG
-251 NRTGVV
+251 ESTKVV
-257 DCGKTNSSASVE
+257 DCGVYQTSSLATVE
-269 IHGGSFKASG
+269 IQGGTFKAAGGNSG
-279 IDSEVIDCRYKGS
+279 VIDCGNKGTMT
-292 VSIYN
+292 IN
-297 AKLEMHNGGNY
+297 NTTLEMHNGGSY
-308 VLSASGSSADLKIY
+308 VLAVGGSSAELKIY

-335 TVQHGGSFWAENC
+335 TVQSGGSFWAENC
-348 EFTSVGNQNYN
+348 EFTSVGNRNYN

-379 EQNGVTGI
+379 ERNSVTGI
-387 LAQYLGFASLNG
+387 LAQYLDFAFLNG

-410 KGCEN
+410 KGCEK

-422 PEGSDIKLKNVTFED
+422 PDGSDIKLKNVTFED
-437 NETDIYLKND
+437 NKTDIYLSND

-498 TSKNDGWLIGYKKD
+498 TSKNDGWLIGYEKD

-523 LTQREDDK
+523 LTKRKGDK
-531 HFGLN
+531 YFGLN
-536 TINATATTGEGDDV
+536 TINATATTGEGDNV
-550 ITLGPYAQLKEGTP
+550 TTLKPYAQLKEGTP
-564 VNLTADIPDNAR
+564 VKLTADIPDNAR
-576 VTGWKAE
+576 VTGWKVE
-583 KIAAEGVTEVYGVVD
+583 KIAAEGVIEVYGVVD
-598 YDHENPETAILTMPK
+598 YDHENPETATLTMPNY
-613 GDLTVTAEYEII
+613 DIFVTAEYEEGAT
-625 VDPGTSD
+625 VDPGTGDS
-632 TDYGGDIAAGV
+632 DYGGDIAAGV

-714 VEQGLMNDAE
+714 VEQELLNDAE

>member
-1 MRFSAVFGM
+1 
-10 FLEICFAFD
+10 
-19 SETDKTPKNS
+19 
-29 TLFSVVLS
+29 
-37 LDTIGGGGVEW
+37 
-48 GKWAFFLIVPEKRR
+48 
-62 KRRTKTMRKKSLRFI
+62 MRKKSLRFI

-106 AVSEQEAATVLS
+106 TVSEQKAATS
-118 HDGGTIN
+118 HRLEGGEIIGEGVANGTV
-125 AGHYIMESGNYT
+125 YTLSGNYT
-137 GGFTIDTTG
+137 QGITIETKQDITINI
-146 DVTIDI
+146 DDEVTI
-152 TGEVTVTGVVK
+152 TGVAK
-163 FLHVT
+163 FLDVT
-168 GTGKVIINGTKDGVD
+168 GTGKVTINGTKDGVD

-188 TTNCKTV
+188 TTDCNVMNTG
-195 DTEDTGI
+195 DTGV
-202 VYLDAAGADV
+202 VYLEAAGADV
-212 TCNGGDYYSVETSN
+212 TCNGGDYYSEETSDA
-226 VVSAYSVFCVKDG
+226 VSTYSVFCVKDG
-239 SLKLNEVTAEAG
+239 SLKLNEVIAEAG
-251 NRTGVV
+251 KLTRVV
-257 DCGKTNSSASVE
+257 DCGVYTTSSLATVE
-269 IHGGSFKASG
+269 IQRGTFKAAGNNSG
-279 IDSEVIDCRYKGS
+279 VIHCGNKGTMT
-292 VSIYN
+292 INN
-297 AKLEMHNGGNY
+297 ATLEMHNGGNY
-308 VLSASGSSADLKIY
+308 VLAASGSSAELKIY

-348 EFTSVGNQNYN
+348 KFTSVGNQNYN
-359 GGLLYMLSGK
+359 GGLLYMLSGE

-410 KGCEN
+410 KGCKKAFN
-415 ALSFGYD
+415 LDYD

-437 NETDIYLKND
+437 NETDLYLKN
-447 SSTPTNA
+447 STETPTNA

-470 TVQVA
+470 TVEVA
-475 NPAEGVQITTKTTGK
+475 NPADGVQITTKTTGK
-490 DYQQSLKL
+490 DYQQNLKL
-498 TSKNDGWLIGYKKD
+498 TGKNDDWLIGYEK
-512 ADGDADGEYRY
+512 GADGEYRY
-523 LTQREDDK
+523 LTQRKGNEYY
-531 HFGLN
+531 GLN
-536 TINATATTGEGDDV
+536 TINATATTGKGDNV
-550 ITLGPYAQLKEGTP
+550 TTLGPYAQVKEDTE
-564 VNLTADIPDNAR
+564 VTLTANAASGDKKFVR
-576 VTGWKAE
+576 WKAE
-583 KIAAEGVTEVYGVVD
+583 KVTADSVEDVSSLIVAD
-598 YDHENPETAILTMPK
+598 SENPETATLTMP
-613 GDLTVTAEYEII
+613 DYDIFVTAEYEEGAT
-625 VDPGTSD
+625 VDPGTGDS
-632 TDYGGDIAAGV
+632 DYGGDIAAGV

-714 VEQGLMNDAE
+714 VEQELLNDAE

>member
-1 MRFSAVFGM
+1 
-10 FLEICFAFD
+10 
-19 SETDKTPKNS
+19 
-29 TLFSVVLS
+29 
-37 LDTIGGGGVEW
+37 
-48 GKWAFFLIVPEKRR
+48 
-62 KRRTKTMRKKSLRFI
+62 MRKKSLRFI

-106 AVSEQEAATVLS
+106 AVSEQKAATVLS

-125 AGHYIMESGNYT
+125 AGHYIMERGNYT

-152 TGEVTVTGVVK
+152 TGEVTVTGVAK
-163 FLHVT
+163 FLDVT
-168 GTGKVIINGTKDGVD
+168 GTGKVTINGTKDGVD

-188 TTNCKTV
+188 TTDYNVIKTGY
-195 DTEDTGI
+195 TGV
-202 VYLDAAGADV
+202 VYLEAAGADV
-212 TCNGGDYYSVETSN
+212 TCNGGDYYSAETSRVN
-226 VVSAYSVFCVKDG
+226 SSYSVFCVEDG

-251 NRTGVV
+251 MNTHVINCEG
-257 DCGKTNSSASVE
+257 NSSASVE
-269 IHGGSFKASG
+269 IHGGNFKASERTSGG
-279 IDSEVIDCRYKGS
+279 IACGDKGS

-297 AKLEMHNGGNY
+297 AKVESGNY
-308 VLSASGSSADLKIY
+308 VLAVGDSSAELKIY
-322 NSTVVGENENSCV
+322 NSTVVGENEDSCV
-335 TVQHGGSFWAENC
+335 SVQHGGSFWAENC
-348 EFTSVGNQNYN
+348 EFTSVGNQNYH
-359 GGLLYMLSGK
+359 GGLLFMLSGE
-369 ATIKDSNYVA
+369 ATIKDSSYVA
-379 EQNGVTGI
+379 KQSGVIGI
-387 LAQYLGFASLNG
+387 CAQYLTVPGLPG

-410 KGCEN
+410 KGCQK
-415 ALSFGYD
+415 AFDLMYD

-437 NETDIYLKND
+437 NKTDIYLSND

-475 NPAEGVQITTKTTGK
+475 NPADGVQITTKNTGK
-490 DYQQSLKL
+490 DYQQNLKL
-498 TSKNDGWLIGYKKD
+498 TSKNDDWLIGYEK
-512 ADGDADGEYRY
+512 DADGEYRY
-523 LTQREDDK
+523 LTQRKGNEY
-531 HFGLN
+531 FGLN
-536 TINATATTGEGDDV
+536 TINATATTGEGDNAT
-550 ITLGPYAQLKEGTP
+550 TLESYAQVKKGTP
-564 VNLTADIPDNAR
+564 VNLTANIPDNAR
-576 VTGWKAE
+576 VTGWKVE
-583 KIAAEGVTEVYGVVD
+583 KIAADGVTEMQGVVE
-598 YDHENPETAILTMPK
+598 YDAENPETATLTMP
-613 GDLTVTAEYEII
+613 DDDIFVTAEYEEGATG
-625 VDPGTSD
+625 DPGTSD

-714 VEQGLMNDAE
+714 VEQGLMKD
-724 DGKFH
+724 DTDQDDQKFH

-743 ENAKQKGLFD
+743 NAAREMGLFDKTEE

>member
-1 MRFSAVFGM
+1 
-10 FLEICFAFD
+10 
-19 SETDKTPKNS
+19 
-29 TLFSVVLS
+29 
-37 LDTIGGGGVEW
+37 
-48 GKWAFFLIVPEKRR
+48 
-62 KRRTKTMRKKSLRFI
+62 MRKKSLRFI

-99 GAGETTA
+99 GAADPA
-106 AVSEQEAATVLS
+106 ATVSEQEAAKS
-118 HDGGTIN
+118 HRLDGGEKIGEEFVEAKGTV
-125 AGHYIMESGNYT
+125 YTLSGNYT
-137 GGFTIDTTG
+137 KGITIETKQDITINI
-146 DVTIDI
+146 DDEVTI
-152 TGEVTVTGVVK
+152 TGVAK

-168 GTGKVIINGTKDGVD
+168 GTGKVTINGTKDGAD
-183 QKIKM
+183 QNIKM
-188 TTNCKTV
+188 KTDCDV
-195 DTEDTGI
+195 MNTGDTGI

-212 TCNGGDYYSVETSN
+212 TCNGGDYYSEEMSDADST
-226 VVSAYSVFCVKDG
+226 YSVFCVKDG
-239 SLKLNEVTAEAG
+239 SLKLNAVTAEAG
-251 NRTGVV
+251 KRTDVV
-257 DCGKTNSSASVE
+257 DCGETNSSATNSSASVE

-279 IDSEVIDCRYKGS
+279 ISSGVIDCNSKGT
-292 VSIYN
+292 IYN
-297 AKLEMHNGGNY
+297 ATLEMHNGGNY
-308 VLSASGSSADLKIY
+308 VLDAIGSSAELKIY

-335 TVQHGGSFWAENC
+335 TVQFGGSFWAENC

-359 GGLLYMLSGK
+359 GGLLYMLSGE
-369 ATIKDSNYVA
+369 ATIKDSSYVTKQSGA
-379 EQNGVTGI
+379 TGI
-387 LAQYLGFASLNG
+387 LAQYLNFASLNG

-437 NETDIYLKND
+437 NKTDIYLSND

-490 DYQQSLKL
+490 DYQQNLKL
-498 TSKNDGWLIGYKKD
+498 TGKNDDWLIGYEK
-512 ADGDADGEYRY
+512 GADGEYRY
-523 LTQREDDK
+523 LTQRKGNEYY
-531 HFGLN
+531 GLN
-536 TINATATTGEGDDV
+536 TINATATTGKGDNV
-550 ITLGPYAQLKEGTP
+550 TTLGPYAQVKEDTE
-564 VNLTADIPDNAR
+564 VTLTANAASGDTASGDKKFVR
-576 VTGWKAE
+576 WKAE
-583 KIAAEGVTEVYGVVD
+583 KVTADSVEDVSSLIVAD
-598 YDHENPETAILTMPK
+598 SENPETATLTMPNY
-613 GDLTVTAEYEII
+613 DIFVTAEYEEGAT
-625 VDPGTSD
+625 VDPGTGDS
-632 TDYGGDIAAGV
+632 DYGGDIAAGV

-714 VEQGLMNDAE
+714 VEQELLNDAE